1 VLQLTNDPSWKDS
14 AEATDLRTLASGFID
29 LAAAAIPK
37 PEPGPPPAAAAPPPP
52 PVPVPV
58 VVEAAVAIRQDM
70 PRWSP
75 PDRAIA
81 RMNFDGAVRVL
92 IDASGKVTEAAIVRP
107 THISYDQAL
116 LRAARTWTY
125 KPALRNGEPIAS
137 EKVVEIK
144 LSAAN
149 EE

>member
-1 VLQLTNDPSWKDS
+1 M
-14 AEATDLRTLASGFID
+14 D

-52 PVPVPV
+52 PAPTPVI
-58 VVEAAVAIRQDM
+58 VEAAVAIRQDM
-70 PRWSP
+70 PRWAP
-75 PDRAIA
+75 PDRSIA
-81 RMNFDGAVRVL
+81 RMNFDGAVRVQ
-92 IDASGKVTEAAIVRP
+92 IDATGKVTDVEIVRA

-116 LRAARTWTY
+116 LRAARNWTY
-125 KPALRNGEPIAS
+125 RPATRNGQPIAS
-137 EKVVEIK
+137 EKVVEVK